1 MGAVATAH
9 LARAR
14 ELHRASRWEEA
25 CAEYAA
31 ADAER
36 PLAVED
42 LEAFAEAAQ
51 VSARGDE
58 AVALLHRLFDLRVG
72 AGQLEGAA
80 QVAFWLWW
88 VLLNSNQVVE
98 ASGWLKQTSRTLG
111 PAMATSLWLKIPEA
125 MFHATTGDRSRA
137 NELLGVIVDEG
148 QGEVVPWA
156 LSMWGQTLIDEGRL
170 QDGLDHL
177 EEAMAILLN
186 DGLSPRVTPWIY
198 CAAVRGCCLAR
209 DFARARD
216 WNRSMARW
224 LDSLSS
230 LGGAYLGNCRIYRS
244 RLMCLNGAWP
254 DALDEIAAVCDDL
267 DGYTGWVCG
276 HAYYQLGE
284 VRRLRGE
291 GGAAEDAYRR
301 AAEHGCPTQPGLALL
316 RLAQG
321 DLHAASTGVRRALTE
336 VTAKPDRLDL
346 LKAAVTI
353 HLEEGKIE
361 AARDALTE
369 FEEFTGELTT
379 PVIGAE
385 TYAVRGAL
393 ALSEGDPGSALPLL
407 RRAVGIW
414 LEQDAPYEVAKLNV
428 LIGQA
433 CHALADH
440 DGARASVLSGP
451 GDLRTARRTS
461 GSGSPGP
468 DRRGH
473 GLWCRDT
480 RAHSTRDRGPLPHR
494 PRQGEPCDRQRAAP
508 QRAHRPSPRVQHL
521 HQARRRLAYRRGR
534 VRNQAPHSRDG
545 QPLALQPRPSQRR
558 SWSVWWRS
566 KSAPICANAV
576 AASPSSSW
584 LLWRRPRAR
593 ARTAAAQRF
602 CAT

>member
-1 MGAVATAH
+1 MEAVATAH

-31 ADAER
+31 ADAEE
-36 PLAVED
+36 PLVVED

-58 AVALLHRLFDLRVG
+58 AVALLHRVFDLRVS
-72 AGQLEGAA
+72 AGELDDAA

-88 VLLNSNQVVE
+88 ALFNNNEVVQ

-111 PAMATSLWLKIPEA
+111 PDAATSLWLKIPEA
-125 MFHATTGDRSRA
+125 MFHGTTGNRSRA
-137 NELLGVIVDEG
+137 DELLRAIVDEG

-170 QDGLDHL
+170 QDGLDRL

-186 DGLSPRVTPWIY
+186 HGLSPRVTPWIY

-209 DFARARD
+209 DFARARA

-224 LDSLSS
+224 LDSLNS

-244 RLMCLNGAWP
+244 RLMFLNGAWP
-254 DALDEIAAVCDDL
+254 DALDEIAAVCTDL

-291 GGAAEDAYRR
+291 WDAAEDAYRR

-316 RLAQG
+316 RLAEG
-321 DLHAASTGVRRALTE
+321 DVDAASAGVRRALTE

-353 HLEEGKIE
+353 YLEEGKIE
-361 AARDALTE
+361 AARDAVTE
-369 FEEFTGELTT
+369 FEEITRELTA
-379 PVIGAE
+379 PAIEAE
-385 TYAVRGAL
+385 TSAVRGAL

-407 RRAVGIW
+407 RRAVGTW
-414 LEQDAPYEVAKLNV
+414 QAAGCPARG
-428 LIGQA
+428 GQTE
-433 CHALADH
+433 
-440 DGARASVLSGP
+440 R
-451 GDLRTARRTS
+451 
-461 GSGSPGP
+461 P
-468 DRRGH
+468 DRA
-473 GLWCRDT
+473 GL
-480 RAHSTRDRGPLPHR
+480 
-494 PRQGEPCDRQRAAP
+494 
-508 QRAHRPSPRVQHL
+508 
-521 HQARRRLAYRRGR
+521 
-534 VRNQAPHSRDG
+534 
-545 QPLALQPRPSQRR
+545 
-558 SWSVWWRS
+558 
-566 KSAPICANAV
+566 
-576 AASPSSSW
+576 
-584 LLWRRPRAR
+584 PRAR
-593 ARTAAAQRF
+593 
-602 CAT
+602 

>member
-1 MGAVATAH
+1 MEAVATAR
-9 LARAR
+9 LAHAR

-31 ADAER
+31 ADADE

-58 AVALLHRLFDLRVG
+58 AVALLHRVFDLRVS
-72 AGQLEGAA
+72 ADELDDAA

-111 PAMATSLWLKIPEA
+111 PDMATSLWLRIPEA
-125 MFHATTGDRSRA
+125 MLHGATGNRSRA
-137 NELLGVIVDEG
+137 GELLRAIVDEG

-156 LSMWGQTLIDEGRL
+156 LCMWGQTLIEEGRF
-170 QDGLDHL
+170 QDGLDRL
-177 EEAMAILLN
+177 EEAMAILRSA
-186 DGLSPRVTPWIY
+186 GLSPRVTPWIY

-209 DFARARD
+209 DFARARA

-244 RLMCLNGAWP
+244 RLMCLNGVWP

-291 GGAAEDAYRR
+291 WDAAEDAYRR
-301 AAEHGCPTQPGLALL
+301 AAVHGCPTQPGLALL
-316 RLAQG
+316 RLAEG
-321 DLHAASTGVRRALTE
+321 DVDAASAGVRRALTE
-336 VTAKPDRLDL
+336 VSAKPDRLDL
-346 LKAAVTI
+346 MKAAVTI
-353 HLEEGKIE
+353 HLEVGQIE

-369 FEEFTGELTT
+369 FEEITGELTM
-379 PVIGAE
+379 PVIVAE
-385 TYAVRGAL
+385 RSAIRGAL
-393 ALSEGDPGSALPLL
+393 ALSEGDPGGALPLL

-414 LEQDAPYEVAKLNV
+414 QAQDAPHEVAKLNV

-440 DGARASVLSGP
+440 DGARLHFSAARETFERLGARP
-451 GDLRTARRTS
+451 DLAQL
-461 GSGSPGP
+461 
-468 DRRGH
+468 DRIVAATDAGAESH
-473 GLWCRDT
+473 GLT
-480 RAHSTRDRGPLPHR
+480 RREIEVLCLMARGKANRAIANELHLSERTVHR
-494 PRQGEPCDRQRAAP
+494 HVSNIFTKLGVD
-508 QRAHRPSPRVQHL
+508 S
-521 HQARRRLAYRRGR
+521 
-534 VRNQAPHSRDG
+534 
-545 QPLALQPRPSQRR
+545 
-558 SWSVWWRS
+558 
-566 KSAPICANAV
+566 
-576 AASPSSSW
+576 
-584 LLWRRPRAR
+584 
-593 ARTAAAQRF
+593 RTAAVAYGIKHRIVEMG
-602 CAT
+602 TL